1 MFAEI
6 QKHKN
11 NYMEARTYVKQSK
24 IYDMTVKGLE
34 PTTT

>member
-11 NYMEARTYVKQSK
+11 NYMEARTFKQSK